1 MMKKSIAVGVTLF
14 VLGGLSFWPAEN
26 SRMAISSTVVIDLP
40 VEQSWE
46 KMSDLAVSH
55 YYVPDVV
62 DTQILTEKT
71 QGLRVS
77 RRVFK
82 SEDQYVDETVVE
94 WNEGSGFV
102 IKLHNE
108 TFFLPF
114 NEGRFRYQIA
124 EAGEQQTE
132 FTGTMSFEPPMGL
145 LGDWLFRNVLASPI
159 EETVDQT
166 VLSLRYFYETGQ
178 PVSEEIRATL

>member
-1 MMKKSIAVGVTLF
+1 MKKYIAAGVTVS
-14 VLGGLSFWPAEN
+14 VLAGLSLWPAEN
-26 SRMAISSTVVIDLP
+26 PRMAISSTIVIDLP

-46 KMSDLAVSH
+46 KMSDLTVSQ

-62 DTQILTEKT
+62 DTRLLTEQK
-71 QGLRVS
+71 QGVGAS

-94 WNEGSGFV
+94 WNEGTGFV

-114 NEGRFRYQIA
+114 KKGRFRYQIS
-124 EAGEQQTE
+124 ETGTQQTE

-145 LGDWLFRNVLASPI
+145 LGNWLFQNVMAEPI
-159 EETVDQT
+159 GKTVDQT
-166 VLSLRYFYETGQ
+166 VLGLRYFYETGQ
-178 PVSEEIRATL
+178 SVTEEIRATL

>member
-1 MMKKSIAVGVTLF
+1 MNKKYLAAGLTLTVF
-14 VLGGLSFWPAEN
+14 AGLSLWPADN
-26 SRMAISSTVVIDLP
+26 PRMAVSSTQVIDLP

-46 KMSDLAVSH
+46 KMSNLAVSH
-55 YYVPDVV
+55 HYVPDVI
-62 DTQILTEKT
+62 DTRMLTDQT
-71 QGLRVS
+71 QGVGAS

-94 WNEGSGFV
+94 WNEGKGFV

-114 NEGRFRYQIA
+114 KEGRFRYQITDV
-124 EAGEQQTE
+124 GSQQTE

-145 LGDWLFRNVLASPI
+145 LGDWLFRNVMAAPI
-159 EETVDQT
+159 SKTVEQT
-166 VLSLRYFYETGQ
+166 VLGLRYYYETGQ
-178 PVSEEIRATL
+178 PVSDEVREAL